1 MITLAHLFSKST
13 EYIDKI
19 LCVGYDRNIEKYLCE
34 EVDNERDLV
43 IHSESDIGNEVA
55 P

>member
-1 MITLAHLFSKST
+1 MITLVHLSGKST

-19 LCVGYDRNIEKYLCE
+19 LCVGYDENIEKNLCE

-43 IHSESDIGNEVA
+43 IHSESDIGNEVD